1 MCGQIQKSCVRCET
15 SESDTESRHH
25 TFQEKIRWFI
35 VVSTTCYLWCV
46 VKLMDIM
53 TYPSW
58 CTYICT
64 CLMSR
69 AEPHGSIS
77 GARDWLR
84 SFSICVIPAF
94 SSACLWARRAAA
106 ARARCTTS
114 FVAMTPHDDT
124 TGNPFW
130 LRTRIPRTESDMA
143 TIPTCHPKCCPIY
156 NVAIFCNIVI
166 FLAHCTN
173 FLNCHP
179 KNSQMPVVKK
189 VDFWVKGVHAIQR
202 GFTPFKGGSR
212 KFHAGFTLPLP
223 IRKNRRN
230 CNKYCS
236 NWQLLNWATPF
247 CCWA

>member
-25 TFQEKIRWFI
+25 TFQKKIRWFI

-166 FLAHCTN
+166 FFSPLHKLSQLPPQKLSDASCEKSG
-173 FLNCHP
+173 FLGKGGSRH
-179 KNSQMPVVKK
+179 S
-189 VDFWVKGVHAIQR
+189 KGVHAIQR
-202 GFTPFKGGSR
+202 GFTEVSR
-212 KFHAGFTLPLP
+212 RFHAPP
-223 IRKNRRN
+223 PHQEK
-230 CNKYCS
+230 
-236 NWQLLNWATPF
+236 
-247 CCWA
+247 